1 MVDLF
6 NASSE
11 IGILLTN
18 ATNNVTGDMTLT
30 LVSLMVI
37 VVALFM
43 AFRLPAELSLIMTLP
58 LIIVLMA
65 FNATFVVVGGS
76 ILIVAGVLFAYNF
89 FIK

>member
-43 AFRLPAELSLIMTLP
+43 AFRLPAELSLIMALP